1 LGRRVSGVPAQPSP
15 VDGMG
20 ASLSRTD
27 LTEYC

>member
-1 LGRRVSGVPAQPSP
+1 VSGVPAQPSP